1 MYLQSYLSQLLP
13 KSSKPVIAVACAEDE
28 EVLIALDFLCRQNL
42 VEAVLVGNQELIERI
57 TLQHALQLQCSI
69 IDCRNPEES
78 VKIAIA
84 CVHNNQADM
93 LMKGQ
98 IATKTLLKAVL
109 DRQDG
114 LRKDALLSHVSI
126 VNLDK
131 RLVVFAD
138 GAMNINPTI
147 EQKQTIIDQC
157 CEVAYR
163 CQLPSMHVGIICAVE
178 KVSDKMPCTSD
189 AVILKDY
196 RPKYPQAIIDGPFA
210 LDNALSLKAAQTKG
224 ISSKIA
230 GDVNVLIMPNIETGN
245 VFYKTLAFVANKEVA
260 GIIMG
265 AKVPIIMTSR
275 ADSHMTKINAILLA
289 CVCAINANDELT

>member
-1 MYLQSYLSQLLP
+1 M
-13 KSSKPVIAVACAEDE
+13 KPVIAVACAEDE

-42 VEAVLVGNQELIERI
+42 VEAILVGNQEMISQIILE
-57 TLQHALQLQCSI
+57 HSLQLQCSI
-69 IDCRNPEES
+69 IDSRNQEES
-78 VKIAIA
+78 VRLAIS
-84 CVHNNQADM
+84 CVQNKQADM
-93 LMKGQ
+93 LMKGHVS
-98 IATKTLLKAVL
+98 TKTLLKAVL
-109 DRQDG
+109 DKHEG
-114 LRKDALLSHVSI
+114 LRKDPLLSHVS
-126 VNLDK
+126 VANLDK
-131 RLVVFAD
+131 RLIVFAD

-157 CEVAYR
+157 CEVAQR

-189 AVILKDY
+189 AEILKLY
-196 RPKYPQAIIDGPFA
+196 QPKYPQAIIDGPFA

-224 ISSKIA
+224 ITSNIA

-260 GIIMG
+260 GFIMG

-289 CVCAINANDELT
+289 CVCSINANNTPN

>member
-13 KSSKPVIAVACAEDE
+13 KNMKPVIAVACAEDE
-28 EVLIALDFLCRQNL
+28 EVLIALDFLYRQNL
-42 VEAVLVGNQELIERI
+42 VEAILVGNQGLITQIILE
-57 TLQHALQLQCSI
+57 HSLQLQCSI
-69 IDCRNPEES
+69 IDSRSQEES
-78 VKIAIA
+78 VKLAIA
-84 CVHNNQADM
+84 CVHNKQADM

-98 IATKTLLKAVL
+98 VATKTLLKAVL
-109 DRQDG
+109 DKHDG
-114 LRKDALLSHVSI
+114 LRKDALLSHVS
-126 VNLDK
+126 VANLDK
-131 RLVVFAD
+131 RLIVFAD

-157 CEVAYR
+157 CEVAHQ

-178 KVSDKMPCTSD
+178 TVSDKMPCTSD
-189 AVILKDY
+189 ALILKDY

-224 ISSKIA
+224 IKSEIA

-265 AKVPIIMTSR
+265 ARVPIIMTSR

-289 CVCAINANDELT
+289 CVCAINANNTSS